1 VSRVTSRSARTSL
14 PRFSPT
20 ERFAHRS
27 TAVLAVVL
35 IVTGFSLFYA
45 PLALLVGRRT
55 LVESL
60 HVIAG
65 ILLPLPT
72 FWAYGDAGFRADL
85 RHLDRFL
92 PDDWTWLRRRDR
104 RTAGLAVG
112 KFNAGQK
119 LAAACFAAAGVVLFG
134 TGLLLL
140 FPGQLDLPDDIRQ
153 GATVVHDAT
162 TMALVFLLI
171 GHAVLAWRHPEARAA
186 MRTGYVDAAY
196 ARREHPAWV
205 QEDPAH
211 GR

>member
-1 VSRVTSRSARTSL
+1 VSARTERTAL
-14 PRFSPT
+14 ARFSPA
-20 ERFAHRS
+20 ERLAHRS
-27 TAVLAVVL
+27 TAVLAGVL
-35 IVTGFSLFYA
+35 LVTGFSLFYP

-55 LVESL
+55 LVEGV

-65 ILLPLPT
+65 LLLPLPT
-72 FWAYGDAGFRADL
+72 FWALGDPGFRADL

-119 LAAACFAAAGVVLFG
+119 LAASCFAASGVVLLG

-140 FPGQLDLPDDIRQ
+140 FPGQLELPDGIRQ

-162 TMALVFLLI
+162 TLALVALLA
-171 GHAVLAWRHPEARAA
+171 GHAWLAWRHPEARAA

-196 ARREHPAWV
+196 ARREHRAWA
-205 QEDPAH
+205 DPD
-211 GR
+211 

>member
-1 VSRVTSRSARTSL
+1 
-14 PRFSPT
+14 
-20 ERFAHRS
+20 
-27 TAVLAVVL
+27 VLAGVL
-35 IVTGFSLFYA
+35 VVTGFSLFYP

-55 LVESL
+55 LVETV

-65 ILLPLPT
+65 FLLPLPT
-72 FWAYGDAGFRADL
+72 FWALGDAGFRADL

-112 KFNAGQK
+112 KFTAGQK

-140 FPGQLDLPDDIRQ
+140 FPGQLDLPDSIRQ

-162 TMALVFLLI
+162 TLAVVALLA
-171 GHAVLAWRHPEARAA
+171 GHAWLAYRHPEARAA

-196 ARREHPAWV
+196 ARREHRGWAAG
-205 QEDPAH
+205 D
-211 GR
+211 